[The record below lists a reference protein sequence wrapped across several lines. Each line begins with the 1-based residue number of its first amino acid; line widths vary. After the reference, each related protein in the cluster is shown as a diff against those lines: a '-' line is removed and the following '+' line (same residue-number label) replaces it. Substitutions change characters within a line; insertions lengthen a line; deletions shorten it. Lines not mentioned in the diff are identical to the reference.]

1 MVSVDVVRVAVAIV
15 PEVRELLRE
24 DPTQLHD
31 LLDEIHDEDLAD
43 LLELLEDDEA
53 IIVLEQLQTAEA
65 ADISE
70 RLDEDAQTELVERY
84 GAERLAPIVSEM
96 APDDRTDFIESL
108 PETIGE
114 ELLDEMDPEAVA
126 EVEVLIGYPDDTAGG
141 LMTTDLVRLSPELT
155 VQEVIERVRSEAQE
169 AETIYY
175 VYAVERNDTLAG
187 VASLR
192 DIILADPEARLRD
205 IMNEHVHTVLPD
217 LDQEEVARVLR
228 KYDFTAMP
236 VADTHGR
243 LLGLIT
249 IDDVMD
255 VVEEEQ
261 DEDVQR
267 LAAVEPIEED
277 YFKTTFWTFVSKRAP
292 WLAVLFVGQFLT
304 EAILRRYD
312 PMIQAVTQLTYYLPL
327 LISTG
332 GNSGGQSASL
342 IIRSIATGDV
352 VLEDWWRVFVRELGQ
367 GIVLGLFLAAMGMA
381 RVYMAG
387 DVHGMAPTI
396 GITVVAIVVMGC
408 TLGSMLPLLLHRLG
422 LDPATSS
429 TPFIA
434 TLIDVFG
441 IVLYFSIAN
450 LFLAA
455 AFAEAGF

>member
-1 MVSVDVVRVAVAIV
+1 MRVAVAIV

-24 DPTQLHD
+24 DPTQLSA

-43 LLELLEDDEA
+43 LLELLEEDEA
-53 IIVLEQLQTAEA
+53 MLVLDQLRASEA
-65 ADISE
+65 ADIFE
-70 RLDEDAQTELVERY
+70 RLDDEAQAELVERF
-84 GAERLAPIVSEM
+84 GARHLAPIVSEM
-96 APDDRTDFIESL
+96 APDDRVDFIENL
-108 PETIGE
+108 PDRMGE
-114 ELLDEMDPEAVA
+114 QLLDEMDPAA
-126 EVEVLIGYPDDTAGG
+126 AREVEQLIGYPDDTAGG

-155 VQEVIERVRSEAQE
+155 VAAVIQKLREEAQD

-175 VYAVERNDTLAG
+175 IYGVEASGTLAG

-192 DIILADPEARLRD
+192 DIILAEPETPLREV
-205 IMNEHVHTVLPD
+205 MSEHVHSVLPT

-236 VADTHGR
+236 VVDEQQR

-277 YFKTTFWTFVSKRAP
+277 YFRTSFWTFISKRAP
-292 WLAVLFVGQFLT
+292 WLAVLFVGQFIT

-312 PMIQAVTQLTYYLPL
+312 PVIQAVTQLTYYLPML
-327 LISTG
+327 VSTG
-332 GNSGGQSASL
+332 GNSGAQSASL

-352 VLEDWWRVFVRELGQ
+352 VIDDWWRVLRRELGQ
-367 GIVLGLFLAAMGMA
+367 GLVLGSMLAAVGML

-387 DVHGMAPTI
+387 DVSGMATTI
-396 GITVVAIVVMGC
+396 GATVVAIVVVGC
-408 TLGSMLPLLLHRLG
+408 TVGAMLPLLLRRLG

-434 TLIDVFG
+434 TLVDVFG
-441 IVLYFSIAN
+441 IVLYFTIAN
-450 LFLAA
+450 VVLAGVIGRAMPPA
-455 AFAEAGF
+455 AP